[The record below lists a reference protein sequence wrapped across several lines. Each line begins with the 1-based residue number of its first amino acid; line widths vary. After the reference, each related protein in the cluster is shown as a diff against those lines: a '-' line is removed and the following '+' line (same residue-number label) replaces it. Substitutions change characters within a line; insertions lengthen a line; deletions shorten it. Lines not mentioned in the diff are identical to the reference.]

1 MFFFLGTVTKRIATS
16 TTPKPFLKSVCFFR
30 FLPSALVR
38 FSKTNDEGVGLLGI
52 YAVAWLRKRV
62 GMDRRDDVAVGKV
75 EPCIP

>member
-1 MFFFLGTVTKRIATS
+1 M
-16 TTPKPFLKSVCFFR
+16 
-30 FLPSALVR
+30 R

-75 EPCIP
+75 NHVSLSWGSVVIDGRNLSNKNFG